1 MKTENN
7 LTDASMLRQKAEEKL
22 ENKKSEIKMP
32 LQEIDK
38 LKLIHEL
45 EVHQIELEMQNEEL
59 VIAKEKAETAEEKY
73 TELYDFAPCGYLTLS
88 KDGKITELNFAAAQ
102 MLYKERSS
110 LITSNFALFLSEDSR
125 LAFKLFLMHVNEGM
139 AKQTCEAIIAVEGN
153 LPINIIITGTV
164 LSNGNYIL
172 VFNDITNLKNAEI
185 ALIKKTNRLEYEKSV
200 FVDREL
206 RMVELKKEVNELLVQ
221 AGQEKK
227 YMW

>member
-1 MKTENN
+1 MNMENN
-7 LTDASMLRQKAEEKL
+7 LTDASVLRQKAEEQLK
-22 ENKKSEIKMP
+22 IK
-32 LQEIDK
+32 K
-38 LKLIHEL
+38 LKTNLSLLDADQLKLMHEL

-88 KDGKITELNFAAAQ
+88 KDGRIVELNFAAAQ
-102 MLYKERSS
+102 MLDKDRSS
-110 LITSNFALFLSEDSR
+110 LIKSNFALFLSDDSKII
-125 LAFKLFLMHVNEGM
+125 FKLFLMHVNECQ
-139 AKQTCEAIIAVEGN
+139 AKQTCAVIIAIEGN
-153 LPINIIITGTV
+153 LPINIIISGSV
-164 LSNGNYIL
+164 LSSGNFIL
-172 VFNDITNLKNAEI
+172 VLNDITNLKNAEI

-206 RMVELKKEVNELLVQ
+206 RMIELKREVNELLVK

>member
-1 MKTENN
+1 MKTESN
-7 LTDASMLRQKAEEKL
+7 LTNASILRQKAVEQL
-22 ENKKSEIKMP
+22 EIQKSKTNLH
-32 LQEIDK
+32 LQEIDQV
-38 LKLIHEL
+38 KLIHEL

-88 KDGKITELNFAAAQ
+88 KDGRIVELNFAAAQ

-172 VFNDITNLKNAEI
+172 VFNDITNLKNTEI
-185 ALIKKTNRLEYEKSV
+185 ALIRKTKQLEYEKSN
-200 FVDREL
+200 FVGREH
-206 RMVELKKEVNELLVQ
+206 RMIELKREVNELLVK
-221 AGQEKK
+221 AGLEKK

>member
-1 MKTENN
+1 MKTDNKLN
-7 LTDASMLRQKAEEKL
+7 DASMLRQKAEEKF

-32 LQEIDK
+32 LQEIDQ

-88 KDGKITELNFAAAQ
+88 KDGRILELNFAAAQ
-102 MLYKERSS
+102 MLGKDRSK
-110 LITSNFALFLSEDSR
+110 LIENSFMIFLSDDSKTT
-125 LAFKLFLMHVNEGM
+125 FKRFFIHVLDSKE
-139 AKQTCEAIIAVEGN
+139 KQTCEVEIEVEGN
-153 LPINIIITGTV
+153 SPINTIISGTV
-164 LSNGNYIL
+164 LSNGKFIL
-172 VFNDITNLKNAEI
+172 VINDITKLKSTEI

-206 RMVELKKEVNELLVQ
+206 RMIELKREVNELLVK
-221 AGQEKK
+221 AGQDKK